1 MTKLTKLRQALS
13 DQDLDGLIITNSYNR
28 RYITGFTG
36 TAGLA
41 LITKDEQIF
50 LTDFRYTEQAA
61 EQAIGFE
68 IIQHK
73 QSIIKELAEQIKKR
87 SLKNVGFEQD
97 DLSYAMYQQ
106 YDEAI
111 TAKLIPTAQ
120 IVEKIRMIKTE
131 DELQIMYKAAEIADL
146 AYDYVLKT
154 VEPGMTEIE
163 VSNMLEF
170 EMRKH
175 GATESSFD
183 TIVASGY
190 RSALPHG
197 VASNKKIQTGEL
209 VTLDF
214 GALYNGYCSDITRT
228 FAVGEISD
236 QLQEIYATVLQA
248 HLNGLAGIKA
258 GMTGKEADA
267 LARDH
272 IKAKGYGEYF
282 GHGTGH
288 GLGLEVH
295 EEPRLSPMGNIVLQE
310 NMVVTVE
317 PGIYIPNVGGCRIED
332 DIIITTDGN
341 KSLNKAP
348 KELIIL

>member
-1 MTKLTKLRQALS
+1 
-13 DQDLDGLIITNSYNR
+13 
-28 RYITGFTG
+28 
-36 TAGLA
+36 
-41 LITKDEQIF
+41 
-50 LTDFRYTEQAA
+50 
-61 EQAIGFE
+61 
-68 IIQHK
+68 
-73 QSIIKELAEQIKKR
+73 
-87 SLKNVGFEQD
+87 
-97 DLSYAMYQQ
+97 MYQQ

-111 TAKLIPTAQ
+111 AARLIPTAQ

-236 QLQEIYATVLQA
+236 QLQEIYETVLQA

-295 EEPRLSPMGNIVLQE
+295 EEPRLSPTGHIVLQE

-317 PGIYIPNVGGCRIED
+317 PGIYLPNVGGCRIED
-332 DIIITTDGN
+332 DIVITTDSN